1 MAKDKAKERDDAGE
15 ADAEDGEGATEGEG
29 GKLGFIKKLLSN
41 KKMTIA
47 TAAGALVFVLGG
59 SAGAYLFLSGGK
71 DDAVQHDK
79 TAHAE
84 PAAPIVPPKVA
95 FYDMPDVVVNIQSQ
109 DGSPAYLKL
118 SVALELQSADEVP
131 GLKTLMPRVV
141 DQFQGYLR
149 ELRVDDL
156 RGSQSVMRLKEE
168 LLRRVNA
175 AAAPYRV
182 HDVLLKEM
190 IVQ

>member
-47 TAAGALVFVLGG
+47 AAAGALVLVLGG
-59 SAGAYLFLSGGK
+59 GAGAYLFLSGGK
-71 DDAVQHDK
+71 DDAARHDK
-79 TAHAE
+79 IAHAE
-84 PAAPIVPPKVA
+84 PAPIVPPKVA

-131 GLKTLMPRVV
+131 GLKALMPRVV

>member
-1 MAKDKAKERDDAGE
+1 MAKDKAKERTDAGE

-29 GKLGFIKKLLSN
+29 GKKVFIKKLLSN
-41 KKMTIA
+41 KKMMIA
-47 TAAGALVFVLGG
+47 AAGTLVLVMGG
-59 SAGAYLFLSGGK
+59 GAGAYIFLSGGK

-84 PAAPIVPPKVA
+84 PVPIVPPKIA
-95 FYDMPDVVVNIQSQ
+95 FYDMPAVVVNIQSQ

-131 GLKTLMPRVV
+131 GLKVLLPRVV

-156 RGSQSVMRLKEE
+156 RGSESVMRLKEE

>member
-1 MAKDKAKERDDAGE
+1 MAKDKAKERDE
-15 ADAEDGEGATEGEG
+15 TEETDAEDGEGATEGEG

-47 TAAGALVFVLGG
+47 AGGALVLVLGG
-59 SAGAYLFLSGGK
+59 GAGAYIFLSGGK
-71 DDAVQHDK
+71 DDAARHDK
-79 TAHAE
+79 TAHTE

-109 DGSPAYLKL
+109 DGSPVYLKL
-118 SVALELQSADEVP
+118 SVALELKSADEVP
-131 GLKTLMPRVV
+131 GLKILMPRVV

-156 RGSQSVMRLKEE
+156 RGSESVMRLKEE